1 MLMLIHK
8 LTLEMMNRLI
18 QVPHLQYELYMG
30 NQQYQ
35 GIIYFNALSP
45 NAPCP
50 ISRRPGARTGPV
62 SPTEK
67 FGSYNDA

>member
-1 MLMLIHK
+1 
-8 LTLEMMNRLI
+8 MMNRLI
-18 QVPHLQYELYMG
+18 QSTSLTIRIVYG
-30 NQQYQ
+30 KSAVS

-62 SPTEK
+62 SPTENS
-67 FGSYNDA
+67 GSYNDA